1 MGVRIDYT
9 RTSSAGVQAFSAIDH
24 YLCHCGLDERLRD
37 LINLRV
43 SQINGCAYCTDLHT
57 RMLMKEGVGAEKLA
71 ALQGWVCTEGIF
83 SLKERAALAWA
94 EYMTL
99 IAPSSNRREHV
110 PDLRRYFSDE
120 EVCDLTLAI
129 SLINAYNRLAISFRN
144 IPQAVLEHQT

>member
-1 MGVRIDYT
+1 
-9 RTSSAGVQAFSAIDH
+9 
-24 YLCHCGLDERLRD
+24 
-37 LINLRV
+37 
-43 SQINGCAYCTDLHT
+43 
-57 RMLMKEGVGAEKLA
+57 MLMKEGVGAEKLA

-144 IPQAVLEHQT
+144 IPQAVLEHQKS